1 MDYPMFYSFNMSIL
15 SHSNISSIFLGKTV
29 DFNEGSASADFL
41 AQSGLI
47 LVHTNENTTL
57 LYRWECLNDY
67 KSTMGSFTALATQV
81 KMTDQ
86 KIMFTNDKFP
96 QFTVC
101 VPIESKTTT
110 ILMKIQ
116 STARQKLLQ
125 RRALAFAM
133 ASHCR
138 LGDSVAASLGRVLD
152 EPSILMMILG
162 VPF

>member
-15 SHSNISSIFLGKTV
+15 SHSNISSILLGKRV
-29 DFNEGSASADFL
+29 EFNESSVSADFL
-41 AQSGLI
+41 AQSSLI

-57 LYRWECLNDY
+57 LYHWGCLNDY
-67 KSTMGSFTALATQV
+67 KSTMRTFAALATHV

-86 KIMFTNDKFP
+86 KIMFTNDKSP

-101 VPIESKTTT
+101 VPIELKTTT

-116 STARQKLLQ
+116 STLRKKLLQ
-125 RRALAFAM
+125 QRALAFAM
-133 ASHCR
+133 ASHYR
-138 LGDSVAASLGRVLD
+138 LGESVAASLGRVLD

-162 VPF
+162 VPL